1 LKLARSDG
9 TAFLEI
15 FLPLVQ
21 FEPPGISEPLNN
33 AVCTR
38 VGSYVATVATTD
50 PKHHKGRMEVA
61 YTSGTPRTFTID
73 FHLPSPA
80 REGRNC
86 GNRFT
91 GRLGIVEVVV
101 VVDSSTGTVDVLV
114 LVLVLVDDVV
124 EESLFVGQ
132 EAVATVGRTRNG
144 VLPLTGG
151 DVFVLFLIVVPG
163 VLFVVAGVLTVVVG
177 ETGATVS
184 STKMSGSSARE
195 SAGATAGGSLCSHV
209 SNLSTTGPRRFSRA
223 HDATFC

>member
-1 LKLARSDG
+1 
-9 TAFLEI
+9 
-15 FLPLVQ
+15 
-21 FEPPGISEPLNN
+21 
-33 AVCTR
+33 
-38 VGSYVATVATTD
+38 
-50 PKHHKGRMEVA
+50 MEVA

-101 VVDSSTGTVDVLV
+101 DVVLVVVDSSTGTVDVLV
-114 LVLVLVDDVV
+114 LVLVLVLVDDVV
-124 EESLFVGQ
+124 EESLSVGQ

-151 DVFVLFLIVVPG
+151 DVLVLFSIVVPG

-209 SNLSTTGPRRFSRA
+209 SNLSTTAPRRFSRA

>member
-1 LKLARSDG
+1 
-9 TAFLEI
+9 
-15 FLPLVQ
+15 
-21 FEPPGISEPLNN
+21 
-33 AVCTR
+33 
-38 VGSYVATVATTD
+38 
-50 PKHHKGRMEVA
+50 MEVA

-91 GRLGIVEVVV
+91 GRLGIVEVVVDVVLV

-163 VLFVVAGVLTVVVG
+163 VLTVVVG

>member
-1 LKLARSDG
+1 
-9 TAFLEI
+9 
-15 FLPLVQ
+15 
-21 FEPPGISEPLNN
+21 
-33 AVCTR
+33 
-38 VGSYVATVATTD
+38 
-50 PKHHKGRMEVA
+50 
-61 YTSGTPRTFTID
+61 
-73 FHLPSPA
+73 
-80 REGRNC
+80 
-86 GNRFT
+86 
-91 GRLGIVEVVV
+91 
-101 VVDSSTGTVDVLV
+101 
-114 LVLVLVDDVV
+114 VLVDDVV